1 MPMIWAKVVLK
12 LQFWQMQ
19 QNSVLVIIVIKMVLT
34 CTTTCTSCFCVH
46 HHHYHGHDQD
56 HHCVPYFKT
65 CTMSMLW
72 FSSSL
77 SSIFRTFTKICGA
90 QLILILIIIVFQFSL
105 PVLYAVVQ
113 SPVKLWVSSSWGSS
127 IPRSTSKGI
136 WSS

>member
-1 MPMIWAKVVLK
+1 MPMIWAKIVLK
-12 LQFWQMQ
+12 QQFWQKQ
-19 QNSVLVIIVIKMVLT
+19 QNYVLVIIVNKMVLT
-34 CTTTCTSCFCVH
+34 CTTTCTSCFGVH

-56 HHCVPYFKT
+56 YRCAPYFKT
-65 CTMSMLW
+65 CTMYML

-90 QLILILIIIVFQFSL
+90 QLILIIIIIVFQLSL